1 MARVITLVLE
11 ASTYAGSAALLEGAR
26 VLAERTV
33 AMRGREHEALMPAVA
48 ELLGDAG
55 LGPDAIDRVVCGAGP
70 GSFTSLRIA
79 GAIAKGIALA
89 AVCPLVPVSSLA
101 LVVASREP
109 FGPGRYLA
117 AIDALRGE
125 HYVGLFEVGAEGS
138 VRALGPERR
147 VRSSEVA
154 ETAAS
159 LDAAAV
165 GPERDGASHVD
176 PRASAAARLADLL
189 DATPAADLARWEP
202 MYGRLAEA
210 QVKWEATHGR
220 PLEVG

>member
-1 MARVITLVLE
+1 MITLVIE
-11 ASTYAGSAALLEGAR
+11 ASTYAGSTALLDDGR
-26 VLAERTV
+26 LVAERLV

-48 ELLGDAG
+48 ELLDEHG
-55 LGPDAIDRVVCGAGP
+55 LGPLAVERVVCGAGP

-89 AVCPLVPVSSLA
+89 AVCPLVPISSLA

-109 FGPGRYLA
+109 FAPGRYLA

-125 HYVGLFEVGAEGS
+125 HYVGLFEVATTGTM
-138 VRALGPERR
+138 RALGPEHR
-147 VRSSEVA
+147 VRSSDLLDVA
-154 ETAAS
+154 AAQ
-159 LDAAAV
+159 DAIAV
-165 GPERDGASHVD
+165 GPEREGTGHVD

-189 DATPAADLARWEP
+189 EATPAADLARWEP
-202 MYGRLAEA
+202 IYGRLAEA

>member
-1 MARVITLVLE
+1 MITLVIE
-11 ASTYAGSAALLEGAR
+11 ASTYAGSTALLDDGR
-26 VLAERTV
+26 LLAERRV

-48 ELLGDAG
+48 ELLDEHG
-55 LGPDAIDRVVCGAGP
+55 LGPLAVERVVCGAGP

-79 GAIAKGIALA
+79 GAITKGIALA
-89 AVCPLVPVSSLA
+89 AVCPLVPISSLA

-109 FGPGRYLA
+109 FAPGRYLA

-125 HYVGLFEVGAEGS
+125 HYVGLFEVATTGTM
-138 VRALGPERR
+138 RALGPEHR
-147 VRSSEVA
+147 VRSSDLLDVA
-154 ETAAS
+154 AAQ
-159 LDAAAV
+159 DAIAV
-165 GPERDGASHVD
+165 GPEREGTGHVD

-189 DATPAADLARWEP
+189 EATPAADLARWEP
-202 MYGRLAEA
+202 IYGRLAEA